1 VWLKER
7 QPVEVEGMCA
17 DKNKVKSVSE
27 FTYWRYNAA
36 VEPALSIALAAVL
49 EEINNVCLFPL
60 YSISI

>member
-1 VWLKER
+1 
-7 QPVEVEGMCA
+7 MCA

-36 VEPALSIALAAVL
+36 VEPALSKALAAVL

-60 YSISI
+60 YSIDLIF